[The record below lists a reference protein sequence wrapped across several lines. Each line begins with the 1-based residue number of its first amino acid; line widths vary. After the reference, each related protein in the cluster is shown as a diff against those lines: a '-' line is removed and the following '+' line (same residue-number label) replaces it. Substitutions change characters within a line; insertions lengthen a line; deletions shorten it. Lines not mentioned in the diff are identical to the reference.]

1 MARKAKPKLI
11 KAGCPLWMVTFGDAM
26 SLLVTFFVM
35 LIAFSTLEE
44 AMLADLLGVLRGAM
58 GVAEVRGG
66 EGITERHV
74 LEDADPAGFAEVTH
88 AIRIQGLAE
97 DLLYLTEEEMSDML
111 PQFVDH
117 IRFEIH
123 DSIADRLL
131 IQMLDGGLSII
142 MQTSAIFKPGTLE
155 WAEDFSSLWRS
166 IAWMLQGRDNDVRIT
181 AVLCASALV
190 PREVAATA
198 WGFGIAR
205 SDIIARELQ
214 KTMRADPRRFGLGAQ
229 VHIPEDGKTE
239 GADHFEIMIMGEHS
253 LLNGALET
261 VQPMRTWR

>member
-1 MARKAKPKLI
+1 MAKKAKPKII

-58 GVAEVRGG
+58 GAAEVRAG

-74 LEDADPAGFAEVTH
+74 LTDSSPPGMADVTH
-88 AIRIQGLAE
+88 AIRFQGMAE
-97 DLLYLTEEEMSDML
+97 DLLYLTEEEMSEML

-117 IRFEIH
+117 LRFEIH
-123 DSIADRLL
+123 ESIADRML
-131 IQMLDGGLSII
+131 IQMLDGGLSIV
-142 MQTSAIFKPGTLE
+142 MQTSTLFKPGTLE
-155 WAEDFSSLWRS
+155 WAEDFSALWRS

-205 SDIIARELQ
+205 SDIIARALQ
-214 KTMRADPRRFGLGAQ
+214 TAMDADARRFGLGAQ
-229 VHIPEDGKTE
+229 VHVPPNGQGK
-239 GADHFEIMIMGEHS
+239 GVDHFEIMIMGERS
-253 LLNGALET
+253 LLNGQEIA
-261 VQPMRTWR
+261 QPVGVWR